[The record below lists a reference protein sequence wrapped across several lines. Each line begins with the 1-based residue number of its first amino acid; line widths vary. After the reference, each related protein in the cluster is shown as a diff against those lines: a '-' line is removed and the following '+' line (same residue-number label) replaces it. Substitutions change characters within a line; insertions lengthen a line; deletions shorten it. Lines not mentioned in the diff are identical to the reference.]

1 MHTSENSLTQN
12 LTAEQLLK
20 SFLSPDVDLVELER
34 VQSDLIM
41 SYFNPSEEGYPS
53 PERAVQVLEQSQ
65 VMIKMIRQISDFGK
79 GSGVRRW

>member
-1 MHTSENSLTQN
+1 
-12 LTAEQLLK
+12 
-20 SFLSPDVDLVELER
+20 
-34 VQSDLIM
+34 M